1 MHRRWL
7 NPVFVLASFVKAV
20 HAKQTVVGFDGPG
33 SAVTAR
39 PVFPWSQWRLARF
52 HGHIVSRIFRECR
65 RNVAQRSAVQC
76 NVFKLRPDVWLLPVH
91 PAPEVVHVCP
101 ETVEFPNDLLMPPV
115 TNRVRLVP
123 SVD

>member
-39 PVFPWSQWRLARF
+39 PVFPWSQWRLVCF
-52 HGHIVSRIFRECR
+52 HGYIVSRIFRECR

-76 NVFKLRPDVWLLPVH
+76 NVFKLRPGVNLRNAGVNLR
-91 PAPEVVHVCP
+91 
-101 ETVEFPNDLLMPPV
+101 NDG
-115 TNRVRLVP
+115 
-123 SVD
+123 